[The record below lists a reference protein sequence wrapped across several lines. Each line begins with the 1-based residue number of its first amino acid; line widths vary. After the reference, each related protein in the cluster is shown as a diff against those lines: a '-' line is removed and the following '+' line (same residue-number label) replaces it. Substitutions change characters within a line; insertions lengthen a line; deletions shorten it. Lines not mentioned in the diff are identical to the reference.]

1 VIAAPDSATM
11 AGMIDARTKSQ
22 TVARLRTVQKNIAQQ
37 DARLAERN
45 ALMVELHQVHR
56 VRQIDISEIV
66 NDASKSAG
74 GAGLSESGVGAA
86 ITRTLGHRAGRVANL
101 AGRPSS

>member
-1 VIAAPDSATM
+1 MTTAPDSATIETM
-11 AGMIDARTKSQ
+11 TDSRTKSQ

-45 ALMVELHQVHR
+45 ALMVDLHQTHR
-56 VRQIDISEIV
+56 VRQVDISTIV
-66 NDASKSAG
+66 NEASKSVG
-74 GAGLSESGVGAA
+74 GSGLSESGVGAA

-101 AGRPSS
+101 AGRSPS